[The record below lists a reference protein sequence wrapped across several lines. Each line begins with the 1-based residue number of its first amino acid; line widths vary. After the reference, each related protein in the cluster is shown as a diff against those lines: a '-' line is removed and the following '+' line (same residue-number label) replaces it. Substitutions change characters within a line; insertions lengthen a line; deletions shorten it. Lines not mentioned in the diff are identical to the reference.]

1 MLYIYHGELRW
12 NDADYFLDDPIGAG
26 EIRRSGVFVLLDDPG
41 ELVKLDIP
49 VFSVFIQL
57 VWYSSYDLVH
67 LASNYSDNLRDKK
80 LLNLIEYLIVKVK
93 LSEQGIEPWTI
104 RLKA

>member
-1 MLYIYHGELRW
+1 MTRRRLS
-12 NDADYFLDDPIGAG
+12 F
-26 EIRRSGVFVLLDDPG
+26 IRRSERADVIVRCGVFVLLDDPG

-67 LASNYSDNLRDKK
+67 LAGNYADNLRDKK
-80 LLNLIEYLIVKVK
+80 TFQSN
-93 LSEQGIEPWTI
+93 
-104 RLKA
+104 